1 MSFLVMKF
9 GGTSVADVDHIKT
22 AAEKITRELANGHK
36 IIVVVSAMSGKT
48 NQLIGWVKETQT
60 ANAAEFDAIVSSG
73 ENITAGLMAL
83 CLQNMGVQARSW
95 QGWQV
100 PIETSDAHSAARIE
114 NIPRDRLQAAFD
126 AGDQVAVIAGFQ
138 GVRQRRAD

>member
-1 MSFLVMKF
+1 MST
-9 GGTSVADVDHIKT
+9 TSKRPQK
-22 AAEKITRELANGHK
+22 KITRELANGHK

-100 PIETSDAHSAARIE
+100 PIETSDAHSGRT
-114 NIPRDRLQAAFD
+114 D
-126 AGDQVAVIAGFQ
+126 
-138 GVRQRRAD
+138 